1 MIIRALRERRET
13 VLRVIIEDYIARAV
27 PIASG
32 TIVEKYSLKV
42 SPATIRNDTAYLERE
57 GYIIHP
63 HRSAGSVPTDKA
75 YRYYVELIGEEI
87 ELPPVEQH
95 LIHQIS
101 QEAKEELEQ
110 WLKTVAALL
119 AHLVRNLVVITT
131 PKAVCSRFKHLDLV
145 VLQDFMAL
153 LIVVL
158 YEAKVRRQVLS
169 FEKKVSQDELTKMAN
184 KLTSVYAGMT
194 SGEISA
200 KKEGLSSEERQ
211 IAECLTEIVAAED
224 KLEYG
229 EPYLEGLRLL
239 LGQPEFSNNPRMLRI
254 LEVLEGGD
262 WLRNIFCQE
271 FSRGG
276 VKVVIGEE
284 NPEPALRDL
293 SLIASQYGVPD
304 KASGIVGVIGPKR
317 MDYARAIS
325 SLNCLTAFLSDS
337 VAEYI

>member
-1 MIIRALRERRET
+1 MAVRERRET
-13 VLRVIIEDYIARAV
+13 VLRVIIEDYITRAV
-27 PIASG
+27 PVASNA
-32 TIVEKYSLKV
+32 IVEKYGLKV

-63 HRSAGSVPTDKA
+63 HHSAGSVPTDKA

-87 ELPPVEQH
+87 ELPCVERD
-95 LIHQIS
+95 LIYQIS
-101 QEAKEELEQ
+101 QETREELEQ

-119 AHLVRNLVVITT
+119 ARLVHNLVVITT
-131 PKAVCSRFKHLDLV
+131 PKAVHCRFKHLDLV
-145 VLQDFMAL
+145 ALQDFMAL

-169 FEKKVSQDELTKMAN
+169 FNRKVSQDGLSKIAN
-184 KLTSVYAGMT
+184 KLTSIYTGMT
-194 SGEISA
+194 SSEISA
-200 KKEGLSSEERQ
+200 KKEGLSPEERM
-211 IAECLTEIVAAED
+211 ISECLAEIVAAED
-224 KLEYG
+224 RLEYG

-239 LGQPEFSNNPRMLRI
+239 LSQPEFINSPRALKI
-254 LEVLEGGD
+254 LEVLEGED

-284 NPEPALRDL
+284 NPEPALQDL
-293 SLIASQYGVPD
+293 SLIASQYGIPD
-304 KASGIVGVIGPKR
+304 KASGIVGVIGPRR
-317 MDYARAIS
+317 MDYAKAIS
-325 SLNCLTAFLSDS
+325 SLSCLSTLLSNS

>member
-1 MIIRALRERRET
+1 MALIERRET
-13 VLRVIIEDYIARAV
+13 VLKVIIEDYITGAV
-27 PIASG
+27 PVASSG
-32 TIVEKYSLKV
+32 IVGKYGLKV

-57 GYIIHP
+57 GYVIHP

-87 ELPPVEQH
+87 ELPRVEQY

-119 AHLVRNLVVITT
+119 ARLVHNLVVITT
-131 PKAVCSRFKHLDLV
+131 PKAVHCRFKHLDLV
-145 VLQDFMAL
+145 ALQDFMVL

-158 YEAKVRRQVLS
+158 YETKVRRQVLS
-169 FEKKVSQDELTKMAN
+169 FSRKVSQDELTKLAN
-184 KLTSVYAGMT
+184 KLTSIYAGMT
-194 SGEISA
+194 SSEILA
-200 KKEGLSSEERQ
+200 KKEGLPFEERQ
-211 IAECLTEIVAAED
+211 LSESLAEIMAAED

-239 LGQPEFSNNPRMLRI
+239 LSQPEFTNSPRILGI
-254 LEVLEGGD
+254 LEVLEGED
-262 WLRNIFCQE
+262 WLRNIFCRE
-271 FSRGG
+271 SSKGG
-276 VKVVIGEE
+276 VRVVIGEE
-284 NPEPALRDL
+284 NPEPALQDL
-293 SLIASQYGVPD
+293 SLIASQYGLLD

-317 MDYARAIS
+317 MDYAKAIS
-325 SLNCLTAFLSDS
+325 SLNCLSALLSNS

>member
-1 MIIRALRERRET
+1 MALKERRET
-13 VLRVIIEDYIARAV
+13 VLKVIIEDYITRAV
-27 PIASG
+27 PVASKI
-32 TIVEKYSLKV
+32 IVEKHGLKV

-57 GYIIHP
+57 GYIVHP
-63 HRSAGSVPTDKA
+63 HHSAGSVPTDKA

-87 ELPPVEQH
+87 ELPYVERY
-95 LIHQIS
+95 LINRIF

-119 AHLVRNLVVITT
+119 ARFVHNLVVITS
-131 PKAVCSRFKHLDLV
+131 PKAVCCRFKHLDLV
-145 VLQDFMAL
+145 ALQDFMAL

-169 FEKKVSQDELTKMAN
+169 FNRRVTQDELTKLAN
-184 KLTSVYAGMT
+184 KLTSIHAGMT
-194 SGEISA
+194 SSEILA

-211 IAECLTEIVAAED
+211 ISECLAEMIAAED

-239 LGQPEFSNNPRMLRI
+239 LSQPEFTNSPRMLKI
-254 LEVLEGGD
+254 LEVLEGEG

-271 FSRGG
+271 FRKGE

-284 NPEPALRDL
+284 NPEPALQDL
-293 SLIASQYGVPD
+293 SLITSRYGVLD

-317 MDYARAIS
+317 MDYAKAIS
-325 SLNCLTAFLSDS
+325 SLNCLSTLLSNS